1 MEWLSIL
8 AGYLLG
14 SLPTAVWIGKK
25 YHQVDVREHGSK
37 NAGATN
43 TIRVLGWKT
52 GLVVLLLDMAKG
64 YGAVKTVMYYVLPP
78 EENTLLLI
86 LIATAT
92 VLGHIFPLFAKF
104 RGGKGIATMAG
115 ISIAL
120 FPLSLLIL
128 LGLFLALFLTFRYVS
143 LGSILAAISLPFLSF
158 YIEGNQEPE
167 LVVFTILIAL
177 IVPATHHKNIKR
189 LLRGEE
195 KKLKPQ

>member
-8 AGYLLG
+8 ACYLLG

>member
-52 GLVVLLLDMAKG
+52 GMVVLLLDMAKG
-64 YGAVKTVMYYVLPP
+64 YGSVMMAMHFIAPQ
-78 EENTLLLI
+78 EEKTLLLI
-86 LIATAT
+86 LIAAST
-92 VLGHIFPLFAKF
+92 VLGHIFPLFAQF
-104 RGGKGIATMAG
+104 RGGKGIATMTG

-120 FPLSLLIL
+120 FPMSLIIL
-128 LGLFLALFLTFRYVS
+128 LGLFLAVFLAFRYVS
-143 LGSILAAISLPFLSF
+143 LGSILAAIALPFLSF
-158 YIEGNQEPE
+158 YVEGNQETE
-167 LVVFTILIAL
+167 LIVFTILIAIL
-177 IVPATHHKNIKR
+177 VPATHHKNIGR

-195 KKLKPQ
+195 KKLKPR